1 MAFLNAH
8 ASDDKLFEAY
18 IKPTTFNEWELE
30 TLNVFDLED
39 SPMKR
44 YGRDCETD
52 YLRVNPYNNEQPKNE
67 VN

>member
-1 MAFLNAH
+1 MIA
-8 ASDDKLFEAY
+8 
-18 IKPTTFNEWELE
+18 PTKFNEWELE

-39 SPMKR
+39 NPMKR

-52 YLRVNPYNNEQPKNE
+52 YLRTNPYRNEQQKNE